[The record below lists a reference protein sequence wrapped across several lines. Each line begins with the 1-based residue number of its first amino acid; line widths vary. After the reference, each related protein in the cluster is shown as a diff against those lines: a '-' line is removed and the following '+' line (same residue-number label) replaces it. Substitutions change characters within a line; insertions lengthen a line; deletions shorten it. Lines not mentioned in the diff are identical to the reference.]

1 MLINVN
7 RMWPYNEL
15 GDDRF
20 PAKQNQETDEM
31 SEVRDQDRNVD
42 ENDWEERENEVI
54 ESSCDISKQKNQT
67 CDKFVRLW
75 QRGLEG

>member
-42 ENDWEERENEVI
+42 END
-54 ESSCDISKQKNQT
+54 
-67 CDKFVRLW
+67 
-75 QRGLEG
+75 